1 MNKKSLYAVPMLAL
15 LLGGC
20 VGQHHYDAK
29 DYFVNGI
36 KWERESYR
44 VLQLSDIHFAQND
57 FFDTHFEV
65 MQKTIDKANPDMI
78 IVNGDAFT
86 FATKQTVR
94 TLFNWLDNRTNKSG
108 KAIRWSYVFGNH
120 DDQGQYS
127 DDWIPRLLAGQV
139 KGTKYNNVAF
149 VNLPDDDVTGRTN
162 VVLNIEKDNKV
173 VYQIYL
179 FDSHSYN
186 FTKYEG
192 QYKKLGEDYYYD
204 YIKEDQVEWYKRVAE
219 YSKEQFPGVKSS
231 AYFHIPV
238 PEFQFALD
246 KFFDED
252 GNAKPEYD
260 KKEVLD
266 GDGAEKL
273 VSGPQINTG
282 LFAAMDELGITQSI
296 SCAHDHINN
305 FAVKY
310 KAEGGKN
317 EIYLTYGTHATDRI
331 YFAKNKIGGQV
342 MEISDGG
349 SIKFENIV
357 VEHNYEGGR

>member
-1 MNKKSLYAVPMLAL
+1 MNKKSFMFIPLVAL

-20 VGQHHYDAK
+20 VGNKHYNPE
-29 DYFVNGI
+29 DYFVEGNEW
-36 KWERESYR
+36 KRETYR
-44 VLQLSDIHFAQND
+44 VLTLGDIHFAQND
-57 FFDTHFEV
+57 YFDDHFAV
-65 MQKTIDKANPDMI
+65 MQDTIDKADPDMI

-86 FATKQTVR
+86 FATKQTVKI
-94 TLFNWLDNRTNKSG
+94 LFNWLDTRVNQSG
-108 KAIRWSYVFGNH
+108 NAIRWSYVFGNH

-127 DDWIPRLLAGQV
+127 EDYIPRLLAGEV

-162 VVLNIEKDNKV
+162 VVLNIRKDNDV
-173 VYQIYL
+173 VYQLYL

-204 YIKEDQVEWYKRVAE
+204 YIKEDQVEWYKRVAT

-246 KFFDED
+246 TLFDEE
-252 GNAKPEYD
+252 GNPISEK
-260 KKEVLD
+260 VLT
-266 GDGAEKL
+266 GDGKELL

-282 LFAAMDELGITQSI
+282 LYAAMDEIGITQSI
-296 SCAHDHINN
+296 TASHDHINN
-305 FAVKY
+305 FVVKY
-310 KAEGGKN
+310 QVEGGH

-331 YFAKNKIGGQV
+331 YYAKDKIGGQV
-342 MEISDGG
+342 MEVSSTGDLT
-349 SIKFENIV
+349 FTNIFAAN
-357 VEHNYEGGR
+357 NYEGGR